1 MDRTE
6 LTMAVAG
13 ALGAALL
20 LGWILAWIAGRLN
33 APGPRGADARARD
46 LAARLEAAE
55 AGRRS
60 AETRLS
66 EVEADLTMRLAQA
79 EAELASTLA
88 HLEDARVQA
97 EEVRAAYRASRGGED
112 V

>member
-6 LTMAVAG
+6 LTLAVAG

-33 APGPRGADARARD
+33 APGGGDARVQD

-55 AGRRS
+55 AGRRT
-60 AETRLS
+60 AELRLS

-88 HLEDARVQA
+88 HLEDARLQA
-97 EEVRAAYRASRGGED
+97 EEVRAAYRASRGDGSASA
-112 V
+112 

>member
-6 LTMAVAG
+6 LTLAVAA
-13 ALGAALL
+13 ALGTAML
-20 LGWILAWIAGRLN
+20 LGWLLAWIAGWLN
-33 APGPRGADARARD
+33 APKRGGDARVQD

-66 EVEADLTMRLAQA
+66 EVEADLSMRLAQS

-88 HLEDARVQA
+88 HLEDARLRA
-97 EEVRAAYRASRGGED
+97 EEVRAAYCAARSGDGA
-112 V
+112 